1 MDTLVIST
9 PPGFVS
15 LALPLLSLSLSL
27 SGGGETETEG
37 GAAEEGTRRIP
48 ATEREFCGGGRGRS
62 WWGRG
67 GGGEEGD
74 QEGEGGGEG

>member
-48 ATEREFCGGGRGRS
+48 ATERELCGGGRRIVLAPRS
-62 WWGRG
+62 RTHLSHI
-67 GGGEEGD
+67 
-74 QEGEGGGEG
+74 